1 MPVEFKKTEADLHSS
16 YGSNIKRAVILTLF
30 LFNLIALF
38 SPTLEMSSRE
48 QELPRVIISAES
60 IPLTRQAHRTPP
72 PPKPTVPIPSDD
84 ESIPEDE
91 TIEETTLQ
99 YTTIFDLSDG
109 VPSMMGLGV
118 TPPKPIA
125 WVFPEYPDEDRKKGV
140 EGVVKLSIHVDK
152 NGRVIEV
159 VVLKNTTNSENCAA
173 AAIEAAYASRFFPA
187 KEGSEP
193 VGFWISQP
201 YRFDIKK

>member
-1 MPVEFKKTEADLHSS
+1 MPVEFEKTEPDFHSS

-38 SPTLEMSSRE
+38 SPRLEMSSRE
-48 QELPRVIISAES
+48 QELPPIIISAEN
-60 IPLTRQAHRTPP
+60 IPLTRQAHRMPP

-99 YTTIFDLSDG
+99 YTTIFDLSEG
-109 VPSMMGLGV
+109 VPSMTGLRV
-118 TPPKPIA
+118 IPPKPIA
-125 WVFPEYPDEDRKKGV
+125 WVFPEYPDEDKKKGV

-159 VVLKNTTNSENCAA
+159 VILENTTNSENCAA

-187 KEGSEP
+187 KEGSEA
-193 VGFWISQP
+193 VSFWISQP